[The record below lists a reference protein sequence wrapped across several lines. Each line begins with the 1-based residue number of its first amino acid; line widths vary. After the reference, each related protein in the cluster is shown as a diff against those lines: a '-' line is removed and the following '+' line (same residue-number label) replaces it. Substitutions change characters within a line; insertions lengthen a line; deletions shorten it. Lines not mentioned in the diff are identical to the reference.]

1 MPSILLKI
9 LHKLSHKPQK
19 YKGGSQKPC
28 FTTWPELPGSKLLY
42 WTLYSKWANDNAFP
56 GNLDLKLLF
65 LLHSVSWT
73 KETKARK
80 FFVVLRTSGNS
91 DCSENYS
98 INIQKEAKV
107 KDRKS
112 YSSMSSCQMPSYTP
126 YSLWNPSNLK
136 YFHLVKLVYV
146 SLFS

>member
-1 MPSILLKI
+1 M
-9 LHKLSHKPQK
+9 
-19 YKGGSQKPC
+19 
-28 FTTWPELPGSKLLY
+28 
-42 WTLYSKWANDNAFP
+42 
-56 GNLDLKLLF
+56 
-65 LLHSVSWT
+65 
-73 KETKARK
+73 
-80 FFVVLRTSGNS
+80 VLRTAGNS

>member
-1 MPSILLKI
+1 MPSILLRI
-9 LHKLSHKPQK
+9 LHKLSHEPQK
-19 YKGGSQKPC
+19 YKGIC
-28 FTTWPELPGSKLLY
+28 IATWPELPGSKLLY

-73 KETKARK
+73 KERKARK
-80 FFVVLRTSGNS
+80 FFVVLRTAGNS
-91 DCSENYS
+91 DCSENYL
-98 INIQKEAKV
+98 INMQKEAKV

-126 YSLWNPSNLK
+126 SSLWNPSNLK
-136 YFHLVKLVYV
+136 YSHLVKLVYV